1 MTPLRQRMLE
11 DLQIRNYS
19 PATVRCYVRSV
30 ADFAKHFKRS
40 PDQRGSEEIR
50 SWQLYLLRDK
60 GVKLSSYIQSVC
72 GLRFFLVLLHQ
83 HLEPEDRDRTDSVT
97 QIREET

>member
-19 PATVRCYVRSV
+19 PSTVKSYVRSV
-30 ADFAKHFKRS
+30 ADFAKYFKRS
-40 PDQRGSEEIR
+40 PDQLGSEEIR

-60 GVKLSSYIQSVC
+60 GVAISS
-72 GLRFFLVLLHQ
+72 
-83 HLEPEDRDRTDSVT
+83 
-97 QIREET
+97 